1 MADNAFNLVG
11 LITRVKEG
19 NKVTHFSLEV
29 KNGGRTSYFDLT
41 DFDGSTGIMEGRKVK
56 VLGQI
61 ATTNIDRNDQYNLPK
76 YLKWQPMLVSKKVE
90 VLEEAKATNDDSDLP
105 F

>member
-11 LITRVKEG
+11 LISRVKEG

-29 KNGGRTSYFDLT
+29 ETNGRTSYLDLT
-41 DFDGSTGIMEGRKVK
+41 DFDRSTGIMEGRKVK

-61 ATTNIDRNDQYNLPK
+61 GTTNIDRNNQYNLPK
-76 YLKWQPMLVSKKVE
+76 YLKWQPLLISKKVE
-90 VLEEAKATNDDSDLP
+90 VLEEAKIVNEDDDLP